1 MTARGDA
8 RWRIMIIRMV
18 DFVCYVW
25 YIALYS
31 VLSIMHMRLQ
41 KNTAKIIPG
50 PGSAT
55 LGIFNEDDLM
65 RIA

>member
-8 RWRIMIIRMV
+8 RWRITIIRMV

-31 VLSIMHMRLQ
+31 VLNIMHMRLQ
-41 KNTAKIIPG
+41 KNAAKVISG